1 MSDMNL
7 IPDEF
12 RKGLLLR
19 RHLTLFIVALVM
31 LLTIVAAGR
40 ATLGY
45 LVWRERTQV
54 VSLEQRQQALV
65 TNQGKADLLRQQRQ
79 VTEQQ
84 LAALEQLRGRDR
96 VAQFLRSIDD
106 AYGEHIWLDG
116 VHFQRREN
124 PGAALNSV
132 GSNTVTIV
140 PETQP
145 VASGLEVLQG
155 ADIIGHATSHSEL
168 ATFMQRLGAQPPV
181 ADLRLINTATRSY
194 TNVLVIDFKLALQ
207 MRAKERP

>member
-19 RHLTLFIVALVM
+19 RHLTLFIVTLVM
-31 LLTIVAAGR
+31 LLTMVAVVR

-65 TNQGKADLLRQQRQ
+65 TNQGKTDLLRQQRQ

-84 LAALEQLRGRDR
+84 LAALDQLRGRDR
-96 VAQFLRSIDD
+96 VKQFLRSIDD

-116 VHFQRREN
+116 VHFQRREY

-132 GSNTVTIV
+132 GSGAAAV
-140 PETQP
+140 PEAQP
-145 VASGLEVLQG
+145 AVTGSQLLQG
-155 ADIIGHATSHSEL
+155 AEITGHATSHSEL

-181 ADLRLINTATRSY
+181 TDLRLINTATRSY
-194 TNVLVIDFKLALQ
+194 TDVQVIDFKLALQ
-207 MRAKERP
+207 MRATERP